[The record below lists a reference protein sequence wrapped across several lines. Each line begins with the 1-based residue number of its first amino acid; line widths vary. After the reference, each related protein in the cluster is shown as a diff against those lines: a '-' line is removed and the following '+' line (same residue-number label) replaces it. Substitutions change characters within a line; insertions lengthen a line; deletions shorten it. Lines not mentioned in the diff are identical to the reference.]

1 MMVFLARMT
10 GFFRSAAACRRF
22 GKREQAPAFHN
33 GHSPVGTPRRG
44 VRGGLAET
52 ALPAPFSFLLSPFSF
67 LSSLPTPK
75 PSASPRLCASA
86 LKSSLAVLVFV
97 GLTACAH
104 ADMAEQVRL
113 DLFFSPGC
121 TECDRVKREVLPE
134 LEAQFEGFYELVDHD
149 MTQPETIPLLVAYQE
164 RCGNRDNG
172 RVSIVVDH
180 TVFLSGHEAIA
191 AGLLDRVNAAL
202 VARQD
207 PSWRAPRA
215 PDLADGEADEVV
227 RRTADGLTFSVV
239 ALGGLLD
246 GFNPCA
252 VSTLI
257 FFMSVLAVA
266 KAARRTRLLVGVS
279 FISASFLVYMGL
291 GLGFL
296 YVFRQAPN
304 FATVKKVVETVLGLC
319 MIPLA
324 VLSFRDAFRFRRS
337 QRPDDVTLQI
347 PKAIKTRIHG
357 FMHSRLGT
365 GGPILGGLVT
375 GAGVTVLES
384 VCTGQSYVPVLM
396 YMLKKDCANYC
407 VWLLLIVYNLLF
419 VLPLAAVFVCFHRGM
434 QLTALIDWSKRN
446 LVVVKILLGLF
457 FSAMAVL
464 LLLA

>member
-1 MMVFLARMT
+1 MT
-10 GFFRSAAACRRF
+10 GLPDGARLGSAGRDGSAGGGRGLPNLPNQKTSAA
-22 GKREQAPAFHN
+22 
-33 GHSPVGTPRRG
+33 
-44 VRGGLAET
+44 
-52 ALPAPFSFLLSPFSF
+52 
-67 LSSLPTPK
+67 
-75 PSASPRLCASA
+75 PRLCAFA
-86 LKSSLAVLVFV
+86 LKSILAVLVF
-97 GLTACAH
+97 GLAVCAR

-113 DLFFSPGC
+113 DMFFSAGC
-121 TECDRVKREVLPE
+121 TECERVKREVLPE
-134 LEAQFEGFYELVDHD
+134 LEAQYEGFYDLVGHD
-149 MTQPETIPLLVAYQE
+149 LLQPESVPLLVAYQE

-172 RVSIVVDH
+172 RVSIIVDH
-180 TVFLSGHEAIA
+180 TVFLSGYDAIA
-191 AGLLDRVNAAL
+191 TGLFDRVNAAL

-207 PSWRAPRA
+207 PAWQAPRA
-215 PDLADGEADEVV
+215 PDLADDEADAVV
-227 RRTADGLTFSVV
+227 RRTVDGLTFSVV

-266 KAARRTRLLVGVS
+266 KASRRTRLLVGVS
-279 FISASFLVYMGL
+279 FITASFFVYMGL

-304 FATVKKVVETVLGLC
+304 FATVKKVVEVVLGLC

-324 VLSFRDAFRFRRS
+324 VLSFRDAIRFRKS

-347 PKAIKTRIHG
+347 PKTIKTRIHG
-357 FMHSRLGT
+357 FMNSRLGM

-396 YMLKKDCANYC
+396 YMLKKEHADLCTWC
-407 VWLLLIVYNLLF
+407 LLVIYNLLF

>member
-1 MMVFLARMT
+1 MKTKTKTLRLCV
-10 GFFRSAAACRRF
+10 
-22 GKREQAPAFHN
+22 
-33 GHSPVGTPRRG
+33 
-44 VRGGLAET
+44 
-52 ALPAPFSFLLSPFSF
+52 
-67 LSSLPTPK
+67 
-75 PSASPRLCASA
+75 SASKKPRTVRLALVLGVVLSVCASA
-86 LKSSLAVLVFV
+86 V
-97 GLTACAH
+97 GAGS
-104 ADMAEQVRL
+104 ADQVRL
-113 DLFFSPGC
+113 DLFFSTGC
-121 TECDRVKREVLPE
+121 TECERVEQEVLPE
-134 LEAQFEGFYELVDHD
+134 LEELFDGMYELVRHD
-149 MTQPETIPLLVAYQE
+149 MLQAETIPLLVAYQE
-164 RCGNRDNG
+164 RCDNHDNG

-180 TVFLSGHEAIA
+180 TVFLSGYEAIA
-191 AGLLDRVNAAL
+191 AELLERVNAAL
-202 VARQD
+202 EARQD
-207 PSWRAPRA
+207 PAWRMPQA
-215 PDLADGEADEVV
+215 PDLSEDEADEVV
-227 RRTADGLTFSVV
+227 RRKASGLTFSVV

-252 VSTLI
+252 ISTLI

-266 KAARRTRLLVGVS
+266 RAAPRTRLLVGVS

-296 YVFRQAPN
+296 YVFRQAPS
-304 FATVKKVVETVLGLC
+304 FTTVKRVVETVLGLC

-324 VLSFRDAFRFRRS
+324 LFSFRDAFRFRRS

-464 LLLA
+464 LLV